1 MPLKPGNGCCAFS
14 ALADMQP
21 PHFKFKAAVGVP
33 AVTDKAQRLASGTAG
48 GEVWLAL
55 AMQVARSA

>member
-1 MPLKPGNGCCAFS
+1 
-14 ALADMQP
+14 MQP

-33 AVTDKAQRLASGTAG
+33 AVTDKALNAQQPLPGFNGIAQRLAS